1 MKLRTVGRLGVILS
15 IILFC
20 IGIGV
25 YSFTQLSL
33 VDKGKDIHLAAFV
46 PRNCMGVLETDNFDY
61 FMNEFPQTAYA
72 GQLDTLQ
79 RAGLL
84 KSVLGAFPLYRQSGT
99 RLVQSGKP
107 NDD

>member
-33 VDKGKDIHLAAFV
+33 VDKGERYTPCCF
-46 PRNCMGVLETDNFDY
+46 C
-61 FMNEFPQTAYA
+61 
-72 GQLDTLQ
+72 
-79 RAGLL
+79 
-84 KSVLGAFPLYRQSGT
+84 SS
-99 RLVQSGKP
+99 
-107 NDD
+107 